1 MIVTQLTL
9 FFSKNLTSLRV
20 RAILNSYSLVVAIVK
35 ITEDMLSRVFSRQR
49 WSEVYCGQGNDLSQ
63 AECLVAWSL

>member
-1 MIVTQLTL
+1 M
-9 FFSKNLTSLRV
+9 RV
-20 RAILNSYSLVVAIVK
+20 RAILNSYLLVVAILK

-49 WSEVYCGQGNDLSQ
+49 WSEVYCGLDDLSQ